1 MTLVCSKKC
10 WQIFDCSGRLCPND
24 SLSGLIAV
32 SSALQLSGVILFG
45 GQPLIAP
52 LEARGASNSIL
63 VSQLE
68 QSLTHASRITL
79 PIRIRIHL
87 YNLVTTCTWSFHRIS
102 APLVRLLNCQLS
114 GKVQRFPLLFV
125 PQQHLPEARGKL
137 CALQVFQF
145 RRRCLNIYL
154 PLTLSVLVQRFFCH
168 GRWDVLAFCQRP
180 TKSASGS
187 QIHTAELF
195 YLSFATLCCRRD

>member
-52 LEARGASNSIL
+52 LEARGARNSIL

-102 APLVRLLNCQLS
+102 APLARLLNCQLS

-125 PQQHLPEARGKL
+125 GAPATSSRGTRQTLRPASFSISPALSQHLS
-137 CALQVFQF
+137 ALHVVSACTEIF
-145 RRRCLNIYL
+145 
-154 PLTLSVLVQRFFCH
+154 LSWSL
-168 GRWDVLAFCQRP
+168 GRSSFL
-180 TKSASGS
+180 S
-187 QIHTAELF
+187 TAIQKRIWF
-195 YLSFATLCCRRD
+195 PDTYS